1 MRQGETS
8 TRRLGAALGSSRY
21 LGRVLSAG
29 LVVGVA
35 LLLVLAAIAQGGE
48 YHVYSCSDPLTGRP
62 LPVYDWTG
70 ERGPTTNSCA
80 TNPVAG
86 GLGVDAIAQF
96 GPTQAT
102 WTFTAPADTH
112 IVAARLYRSA
122 EANYR
127 ALAYWASPANEYTS
141 SNAFDSC
148 QGSSEHSACTL
159 GNTKAS
165 SCEPVSCYSPS
176 DVLDVPAAH
185 LPSLRLSLSMRCF
198 YGCGGSETLH
208 SADITLEQ
216 DFSPTGSATGGS
228 LTTQPILQG
237 VEDINISASDPG
249 SGVFQAIFEI
259 DGKVLAAQTIDTNG
273 GSCQPYRTAQD
284 GTNVFLNPQPCPQSV
299 TAVDVPFNTALVPDG
314 SHQLTVVVSDV
325 AGNTTS
331 ILTRTVAFNNSGE
344 YTLQVQ
350 RQEQAEHQAQEL
362 MTRGVCKPPVTTMP
376 HFKPP
381 RQARPAG
388 LHPPLRRLGPD
399 SGGPAGRS
407 PGAPIAGAEI
417 ELRQQP
423 SYLGAEVVLIAT
435 TKTDRS
441 GNWRFR
447 VRNGPSRVLTVGY
460 RSHSKDSGY
469 AAQLSYREK
478 VLAPVTL
485 WAPRQVR
492 PGRGFDFRGE
502 LAGGYVS
509 PGGVLVSL
517 EIHYGGEWREIA
529 LLRRKAIGAPSP
541 TGTRLP
547 RSNPPP
553 TTSARSYRL
562 PSSIRSHRPPVE
574 PRRSSSSRDEPVAP
588 LGPPHGGDT
597 ARRPTDGDGGRLVR
611 DGAAADARAGRLGR
625 AFPSLFLYRSGDA
638 GSTPDR
644 WLG

>member
-1 MRQGETS
+1 MRQEETYA
-8 TRRLGAALGSSRY
+8 RRLGAALGSSGY

-35 LLLVLAAIAQGGE
+35 LLLVLAAIAQAGE

-70 ERGPTTNSCA
+70 ERGPTTNSCE

-148 QGSSEHSACTL
+148 QGSSENSACTL

-176 DVLDVPAAH
+176 DVLDVPAAN
-185 LPSLRLSLSMRCF
+185 LPSLQLSLSMRCF

-237 VEDINISASDPG
+237 VEDISISASDPG

-350 RQEQAEHQAQEL
+350 RQEQAERQAQEL
-362 MTRGVCKPPVTTMP
+362 MTRGVCNAGCDD
-376 HFKPP
+376 HASL
-381 RQARPAG
+381 QAARAKLARRAFTRPYA
-388 LHPPLRRLGPD
+388 D
-399 SGGPAGRS
+399 SALTLAGRLLDHA
-407 PGAPIAGAEI
+407 GAPIAGAAI

-423 SYLGAEVVLIAT
+423 SYLGAESRLIAT

-460 RSHSKDSGY
+460 RSHSKDPGY
-469 AAQLSYREK
+469 VMQLSYHEK

-485 WAPRQVR
+485 SAPRQVR
-492 PGRGFDFRGE
+492 PGEDSTSAAAWRAATSRRAE
-502 LAGGYVS
+502 CLSAWKSTMAESGGRS
-509 PGGVLVSL
+509 PCSVQV
-517 EIHYGGEWREIA
+517 
-529 LLRRKAIGAPSP
+529 IGAPSP
-541 TGTRLP
+541 TGTRSP

-562 PSSIRSHRPPVE
+562 PSSIRSHRPPAE
-574 PRRSSSSRDEPVAP
+574 PRPSSS
-588 LGPPHGGDT
+588 
-597 ARRPTDGDGGRLVR
+597 
-611 DGAAADARAGRLGR
+611 
-625 AFPSLFLYRSGDA
+625 
-638 GSTPDR
+638 
-644 WLG
+644 